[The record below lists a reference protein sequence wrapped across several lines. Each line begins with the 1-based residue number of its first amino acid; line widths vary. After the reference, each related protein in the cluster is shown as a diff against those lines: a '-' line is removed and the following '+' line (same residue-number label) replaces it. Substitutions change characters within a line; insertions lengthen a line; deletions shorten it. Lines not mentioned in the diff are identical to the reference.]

1 MSKIEEITNELM
13 VVDSEIS
20 TLDSRFQQ
28 EQGEI
33 SNTMEKAQKAFS
45 EQQNA
50 HQLVAILQKTLQ
62 SMIFANASLQG
73 VKQTIRIYIQNIKK

>member
-13 VVDSEIS
+13 IIDSEIS
-20 TLDSRFQQ
+20 SLDIRFQR

-33 SNTMEKAQKAFS
+33 SDTMEKVQKTFGK
-45 EQQNA
+45 QQTA

-62 SMIFANASLQG
+62 NLIFANGSLQG
-73 VKQTIRIYIQNIKK
+73 VKQKIHMYIQNIKK